1 MKKETFGSAPKFTTF
16 FCMYNS
22 RISICLGN
30 AFPSHPKLP
39 LAFPMVEFAM
49 SKIFLSKN
57 KWPANSMSEIILEF
71 LYFVTEL
78 VLHAQRPMKAV
89 PSIQGQSRSFCGV
102 RRHIV
107 SKNAAINFLHV
118 CGGLY

>member
-1 MKKETFGSAPKFTTF
+1 MAQLQSSQLFFVCTIPESAFAWE
-16 FCMYNS
+16 M
-22 RISICLGN
+22 L
-30 AFPSHPKLP
+30 SHPTLSL

-118 CGGLY
+118 CGGLD